1 MIVEDLMQA
10 RATAQGGQG
19 SQAVVAPA
27 PPRPPAA
34 NAEQFHALH
43 ARRAELERQLE
54 TVTERREN
62 LSDQLEEAQPMA
74 RPGLIE
80 RMQLL
85 DARGTQ
91 LEQQL
96 LQTDEAIAA
105 GVAQGL
111 GPSQMFVMEER
122 PPAPPRITDT
132 AIQVMV
138 GEAVFFILLC
148 FLLYRLGLARGKA
161 AVAGA
166 GSASTGRMDSLQHA
180 VDAIA
185 VEVERISENQRYVT
199 KMLNE
204 GQAPAA
210 PIASREEEG
219 ARRRG

>member
-1 MIVEDLMQA
+1 MIVEDLVQA
-10 RATAQGGQG
+10 RATSQGGQG

-27 PPRPPAA
+27 PPVPPAA

-54 TVTERREN
+54 TVTDRRDDLAN
-62 LSDQLEEAQPMA
+62 QLEEAPQMS
-74 RPGLIE
+74 RPGLLE
-80 RMQLL
+80 RIQLL

-96 LQTDEAIAA
+96 LQTDDAIAA

-111 GPSQMFVMEER
+111 GPSQMITIEEI
-122 PPAPPRITDT
+122 PQPPRISDT

-166 GSASTGRMDSLQHA
+166 GSASSGRMDSLQHA